1 MYPFAT
7 DLVKGDP
14 LPDGDEVARYCSPGV
29 WEEETQEPKVT
40 GFMRKLNEDDLSV
53 NRLQLYRA
61 QSRAGSVGCIR
72 DEVGAYYGLS
82 KNGRFVVFSVSA
94 AKAAA
99 LDKGCGIDVIYT
111 PETSK
116 PSHSS
121 IFGLLE
127 PEDYEGKVRVATA
140 LARLVKQDDVYEAV
154 VS

>member
-1 MYPFAT
+1 MTYQSTACSST
-7 DLVKGDP
+7 DPRVEQVRLVASGMR
-14 LPDGDEVARYCSPGV
+14 LVR
-29 WEEETQEPKVT
+29 TT
-40 GFMRKLNEDDLSV
+40 GLN
-53 NRLQLYRA
+53 
-61 QSRAGSVGCIR
+61 
-72 DEVGAYYGLS
+72 

-121 IFGLLE
+121 IFGLPE

-140 LARLVKQDDVYEAV
+140 LARLVKRDDVYEAV